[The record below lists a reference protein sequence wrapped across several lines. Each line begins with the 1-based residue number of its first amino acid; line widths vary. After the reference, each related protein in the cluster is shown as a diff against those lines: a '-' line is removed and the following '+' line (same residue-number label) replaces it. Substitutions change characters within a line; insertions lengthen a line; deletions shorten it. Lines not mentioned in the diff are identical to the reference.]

1 MNLIRS
7 LPKLCCEGKKEYIN
21 GFPALSLPNISS
33 EDMTKSKQVFVLA
46 DSRHAQAAPSLAGT
60 HSGRIV
66 LYLVSLLGGSET
78 HKNFIDSIW
87 YKYVCKKSEQTLLL
101 KTL

>member
-7 LPKLCCEGKKEYIN
+7 LPKLYRAGKKEYIN
-21 GFPALSLPNISS
+21 GFPAISLPNISS
-33 EDMTKSKQVFVLA
+33 KYVTKSKQAFVLA
-46 DSRHAQAAPSLAGT
+46 DSRHTQAEPSLAGT
-60 HSGRIV
+60 HSGRTA

-78 HKNFIDSIW
+78 HKNFVDSTW
-87 YKYVCKKSEQTLLL
+87 YKYVCKKSKQTLLL